1 MNVLCTLGEYVN
13 CTVAN
18 LYSAL
23 ILRCPLFFRSL
34 SLSLSLSLSVF
45 LSFFVILQLLLAR
58 AQ

>member
-23 ILRCPLFFRSL
+23 ILRCPLFFRPL
-34 SLSLSLSLSVF
+34 SLSLFF
-45 LSFFVILQLLLAR
+45 LFFVILQLLPAR
-58 AQ
+58 VQ